1 MRWRPAKHYSP
12 AELGADRMPVL
23 SNPDNSSIDQ
33 VSDSGTASSTSMD
46 RPRRLWFRIALA
58 IGAVSAAVAGAAVI
72 FFGADDTV
80 TGEEET
86 ITRAVASAEVRDL
99 VEFNDLSGQMVYAD
113 VEPIGSSGDGVIT
126 DVLHSGDTI
135 ERGTVLYA
143 INDSPTA
150 AFYGTFPLYRTLS
163 EGAVGEDVIVLEK
176 NLSALGY
183 HSFEDDGG
191 TMIDTGFVV
200 DDVFDDAT
208 REAVKRWQKDQRAE
222 ESGVVSPSDV
232 IVLGG
237 PAEVADVFTSVGQ
250 RVNIGTRIMELNMVG
265 IVDTVHYE
273 HSGQVETLVTSGQE
287 LASGDLLYAIDNRA
301 VTAVISDAT
310 FDRDIE
316 EGVDSGDDVLAVEEM
331 LFSLGYDAKGD
342 LDVDNVFDKD
352 TEQAIIEW
360 QEDLQRTFDDV
371 VVNGVISLS
380 DVVVFKP
387 GTVTGEITDYDDGT
401 IASGSVLWSS
411 STETATRVI
420 ETSISV
426 ADQDK
431 LAMDSVVD
439 VEFPDGGITQGTV
452 TSVAT
457 STTVDPMDP
466 EANPLIAIELS
477 VAQVPN
483 SVRDFNNVNV
493 QIKLVEN
500 IAAGATVVPVSAL
513 VATGDGNFAVEAI
526 TTTGTTFLQV
536 NPGMFSD
543 GWVEV
548 AGIQPGTQVV
558 VPS

>member
-1 MRWRPAKHYSP
+1 
-12 AELGADRMPVL
+12 
-23 SNPDNSSIDQ
+23 
-33 VSDSGTASSTSMD
+33 
-46 RPRRLWFRIALA
+46 
-58 IGAVSAAVAGAAVI
+58 
-72 FFGADDTV
+72 
-80 TGEEET
+80 
-86 ITRAVASAEVRDL
+86 
-99 VEFNDLSGQMVYAD
+99 
-113 VEPIGSSGDGVIT
+113 
-126 DVLHSGDTI
+126 
-135 ERGTVLYA
+135 
-143 INDSPTA
+143 
-150 AFYGTFPLYRTLS
+150 
-163 EGAVGEDVIVLEK
+163 
-176 NLSALGY
+176 
-183 HSFEDDGG
+183 
-191 TMIDTGFVV
+191 
-200 DDVFDDAT
+200 
-208 REAVKRWQKDQRAE
+208 
-222 ESGVVSPSDV
+222 
-232 IVLGG
+232 
-237 PAEVADVFTSVGQ
+237 
-250 RVNIGTRIMELNMVG
+250 
-265 IVDTVHYE
+265 
-273 HSGQVETLVTSGQE
+273 
-287 LASGDLLYAIDNRA
+287 NRA
-301 VTAVISDAT
+301 VTAMISEAT

-316 EGVDSGDDVLAVEEM
+316 GGVKSGDDVLAVEEM

-342 LDVDNVFDKD
+342 LDVDDVFDKN

-387 GTVTGEITDYDDGT
+387 GTVTGEIIDYDDGT

-439 VEFPDGGITQGTV
+439 VEFPDGEISQGTV
-452 TSVAT
+452 ISVAT
-457 STTVDPMDP
+457 STTVDPMNP
-466 EANPLIAIELS
+466 EADASIAIKIS
-477 VAQVPN
+477 VAEVPN

>member
-1 MRWRPAKHYSP
+1 
-12 AELGADRMPVL
+12 MPVL

-46 RPRRLWFRIALA
+46 RPRRLWFQITLV
-58 IGAVSAAVAGAAVI
+58 IGAVSVAVAAAAVI

-126 DVLHSGDTI
+126 DALHSGDTI
-135 ERGTVLYA
+135 ERGTLLYA
-143 INDSPTA
+143 INESPTA
-150 AFYGTFPLYRTLS
+150 AFYGTFPLYRKLS

-183 HSFEDDGG
+183 HSFEDDDG

-208 REAVKRWQKDQRAE
+208 TEAVKRWQKDHQAE

-232 IVLGG
+232 IVLAG

-273 HSGQVETLVTSGQE
+273 HSGEVETLVASGQE

-342 LDVDNVFDKD
+342 LDVDDVFDKD

-360 QEDLQRTFDDV
+360 QEDLQRTFDEV

-401 IASGSVLWSS
+401 IASGSMLWSS

-431 LAMDSVVD
+431 LAMDNVVD
-439 VEFPDGGITQGTV
+439 VEFPDGEITQGTV

-457 STTVDPMDP
+457 STTVDPMNP
-466 EANPLIAIELS
+466 EADPSIAIKIS
-477 VAQVPN
+477 VAEVPN

-548 AGIQPGTQVV
+548 TGIQPGTQVV

>member
-1 MRWRPAKHYSP
+1 M
-12 AELGADRMPVL
+12 
-23 SNPDNSSIDQ
+23 
-33 VSDSGTASSTSMD
+33 
-46 RPRRLWFRIALA
+46 
-58 IGAVSAAVAGAAVI
+58 
-72 FFGADDTV
+72 
-80 TGEEET
+80 
-86 ITRAVASAEVRDL
+86 
-99 VEFNDLSGQMVYAD
+99 
-113 VEPIGSSGDGVIT
+113 
-126 DVLHSGDTI
+126 
-135 ERGTVLYA
+135 
-143 INDSPTA
+143 
-150 AFYGTFPLYRTLS
+150 
-163 EGAVGEDVIVLEK
+163 
-176 NLSALGY
+176 
-183 HSFEDDGG
+183 
-191 TMIDTGFVV
+191 
-200 DDVFDDAT
+200 
-208 REAVKRWQKDQRAE
+208 
-222 ESGVVSPSDV
+222 
-232 IVLGG
+232 
-237 PAEVADVFTSVGQ
+237 
-250 RVNIGTRIMELNMVG
+250 
-265 IVDTVHYE
+265 
-273 HSGQVETLVTSGQE
+273 
-287 LASGDLLYAIDNRA
+287 
-301 VTAVISDAT
+301 
-310 FDRDIE
+310 
-316 EGVDSGDDVLAVEEM
+316 
-331 LFSLGYDAKGD
+331 
-342 LDVDNVFDKD
+342 FDKN

-360 QEDLQRTFDDV
+360 QEDLQRTFDNV

-387 GTVTGEITDYDDGT
+387 GTVIGEITDYDDGT

-536 NPGMFSD
+536 KPGMFSD

>member
-1 MRWRPAKHYSP
+1 
-12 AELGADRMPVL
+12 MPVL

-46 RPRRLWFRIALA
+46 RPRRLWFQITLV
-58 IGAVSAAVAGAAVI
+58 IGAVSVAVAAAAVI

-126 DVLHSGDTI
+126 DALHSGDTI
-135 ERGTVLYA
+135 ERGTLLYA

-150 AFYGTFPLYRTLS
+150 AFYGTFPLYRKLS

-183 HSFEDDGG
+183 HSFEDDDG

-208 REAVKRWQKDQRAE
+208 TEAVKRWQKDHQAE

-232 IVLGG
+232 IVLAG

-273 HSGQVETLVTSGQE
+273 HSGEVETLVASGQE

-342 LDVDNVFDKD
+342 LDVDDVFDKD

-360 QEDLQRTFDDV
+360 QEDLQRTFDEV

-401 IASGSVLWSS
+401 IASGSLLWSS

-431 LAMDSVVD
+431 LAMDNVVD
-439 VEFPDGGITQGTV
+439 VEFPDGEITQGTV

-457 STTVDPMDP
+457 STTVDPMNP
-466 EANPLIAIELS
+466 EADPSIAIKIS
-477 VAQVPN
+477 VAEVPN

-548 AGIQPGTQVV
+548 TGIQPGTQVV

>member
-1 MRWRPAKHYSP
+1 
-12 AELGADRMPVL
+12 MPVL

-420 ETSISV
+420 ETSIAV

-439 VEFPDGGITQGTV
+439 VEFPDGEISQGTV
-452 TSVAT
+452 ISVAT
-457 STTVDPMDP
+457 STTVDPMNP
-466 EANPLIAIELS
+466 EADASIAIKIS
-477 VAQVPN
+477 VAEVPN

>member
-1 MRWRPAKHYSP
+1 
-12 AELGADRMPVL
+12 
-23 SNPDNSSIDQ
+23 
-33 VSDSGTASSTSMD
+33 
-46 RPRRLWFRIALA
+46 
-58 IGAVSAAVAGAAVI
+58 
-72 FFGADDTV
+72 
-80 TGEEET
+80 
-86 ITRAVASAEVRDL
+86 
-99 VEFNDLSGQMVYAD
+99 
-113 VEPIGSSGDGVIT
+113 
-126 DVLHSGDTI
+126 
-135 ERGTVLYA
+135 
-143 INDSPTA
+143 
-150 AFYGTFPLYRTLS
+150 
-163 EGAVGEDVIVLEK
+163 
-176 NLSALGY
+176 
-183 HSFEDDGG
+183 
-191 TMIDTGFVV
+191 
-200 DDVFDDAT
+200 
-208 REAVKRWQKDQRAE
+208 
-222 ESGVVSPSDV
+222 
-232 IVLGG
+232 
-237 PAEVADVFTSVGQ
+237 
-250 RVNIGTRIMELNMVG
+250 
-265 IVDTVHYE
+265 
-273 HSGQVETLVTSGQE
+273 VTSGQE
-287 LASGDLLYAIDNRA
+287 IASGDLLYAVDNRA
-301 VTAVISDAT
+301 VTAMISEAT

-316 EGVDSGDDVLAVEEM
+316 GGVKSGDDVLAVEEM

-342 LDVDNVFDKD
+342 LDVDDVFDKN
-352 TEQAIIEW
+352 TEHAIIEW
-360 QEDLQRTFDDV
+360 QEDLQRTFDNV

-387 GTVTGEITDYDDGT
+387 GTVTGAITDYDDGT